1 MKPQLNF
8 LSQKEQELIHK
19 SALWVLSNVGFQ
31 MPSREA
37 LSIMQNAGAKIEGK
51 DTVKIPA
58 ELVAYAVEKAPK
70 SERFVLYGREEKYDI
85 RFGENT
91 PALSNMIGATHVID
105 LETRERR
112 PCTVKDVADMVLI
125 MDALENFNI
134 NGPLATPQDVPL
146 DIADWYAL
154 AATIKNT
161 SKPIFAPGPGAGYVR
176 DAVRM
181 GSLAVGSEE
190 KFRER
195 PFICITTLVKC
206 PFQLD
211 AVSLEGLMEANR
223 QGIPTLIS
231 SGPILGATSPVT
243 LAGTLIQVHAEV
255 MALVVLSQLVRA
267 GAPVIYQSFA
277 RGMDMRSGNV
287 TLSSPEWAILKGAA
301 AQMGRYLGLPV
312 RMPAFLRDAK
322 VLDAQAGFETASVGL
337 ISALTSDVVV
347 GPLLD
352 MDCLMDFADLVFTDE
367 AMAALKR
374 IVKGFSID
382 ENTKALNIIAEVGPG
397 GDFLSTN
404 HTLKNFRKEIWMPRL
419 IERRDWSSWEKD
431 GRKDIEQRAIE
442 KTREILA
449 SHQPA
454 RLTPN
459 IEAEI
464 DRIARDA
471 RLTIPDKT

>member
-1 MKPQLNF
+1 MKPQISF
-8 LSQKEQELIHK
+8 LSQEEQELIHN
-19 SALWVLSNVGFQ
+19 SALSVLSSVGFK

-37 LSIMQNAGAKIEGK
+37 LDIMQNAGAKIHGK

-58 ELVAYAVEKAPK
+58 DLVAYAVENAPK
-70 SERFVLYGREEKYDI
+70 REEFALYGREEKYDI
-85 RFGENT
+85 RFSEKI
-91 PALSNMIGATHVID
+91 PSLSNMIGATHVID
-105 LETRERR
+105 LKTRERR
-112 PCTVKDVADMVLI
+112 PCTIQDVADMVLI
-125 MDALENFNI
+125 MDALENFNM

-146 DIADWYAL
+146 DRSDWYAL
-154 AATIKNT
+154 AVTLKNT
-161 SKPIFAPGPGAGYVR
+161 SKPIFAPGPGARYVE

-206 PFQLD
+206 PLQL
-211 AVSLEGLMEANR
+211 SLTSIEGLMEANR
-223 QGIPTLIS
+223 QGIPSLIS

-255 MALVVLSQLVRA
+255 LACLVLSQLVHA

-287 TLSSPEWAILKGAA
+287 TLSSPEWSILKGAA
-301 AQMGRYLGLPV
+301 AQMGRYLGVPV
-312 RMPAFLRDAK
+312 RMPSFLRDSK
-322 VLDAQAGFETASVGL
+322 VLDAQAGFETGSVGL
-337 ISALTSDVVV
+337 VSTLSADMVV

-352 MDCLMDFADLVFTDE
+352 MDCIMDFADIVFTDE

-374 IVKGFSID
+374 IVRGFSID
-382 ENTKALNIIAEVGPG
+382 ENTKALNIIAEVGTG
-397 GDFLSTN
+397 GDFLSTE
-404 HTLKNFRKEIWMPRL
+404 HTLENFRREIWTPHLM
-419 IERRDWSSWEKD
+419 ERRDWSSWEKD

-442 KTREILA
+442 KAKEILA
-449 SHQPA
+449 NHNPA
-454 RLTPN
+454 RLASD

-464 DRIARDA
+464 DQIARGH
-471 RLTIPDKT
+471 